1 LWLRGAIWQFRT
13 RVPADLQA
21 VLGRTHVS
29 RSLRTGS
36 YPDAIRAARRV
47 AFEIEQEFDS
57 VRGGIGSDP
66 VHAACNRTCPS
77 PPAPSVTADAVL
89 PGPTGPAIHIDLDAL
104 ANRIAEKLQAAQSA
118 ATEAAMPAAE
128 PAKAKTIQQV
138 YDDYMADP
146 GVIRSGKTV
155 LAYETVFGLL
165 IEIIGQDTPVSDISR
180 ETCREIMDTLRWL
193 PPNSTK
199 RYPNLTAREIAQK
212 TRNAGKASGLSPA
225 TVNGYMTKLSALL
238 TWAVNEG
245 FIERNPAKGLGVVD
259 TTNRKDKRQ
268 PFTPKQL
275 QAIFTAPLYT
285 GCQDD
290 DYGYAKPGEAR
301 PRRGRFWVP
310 LIGLFS
316 GMRLNEICQ
325 MNTEDVRVIDGT
337 LCFVVTADA
346 IKGTD
351 DKRLKTGSSE
361 RVIPVHPM
369 LLATGFEGY
378 VSEQRRKRNAKLFPE
393 LTLAKTGYYS
403 DVFSKWFRRFLQ
415 KTGASAGRTCFHS
428 FRHNFR
434 DALREARVD
443 RELALALG
451 GWAGDNGDMGS
462 ESAEFYGR
470 GFRASTLLEAISK
483 VSYPELNLGHLMI
496 SPSPT

>member
-1 LWLRGAIWQFRT
+1 M
-13 RVPADLQA
+13 VM
-21 VLGRTHVS
+21 
-29 RSLRTGS
+29 
-36 YPDAIRAARRV
+36 AA
-47 AFEIEQEFDS
+47 
-57 VRGGIGSDP
+57 GI
-66 VHAACNRTCPS
+66 
-77 PPAPSVTADAVL
+77 PPTA
-89 PGPTGPAIHIDLDAL
+89 GPTIHIDLDAL
-104 ANRIAEKLQAAQSA
+104 ADRIAERLSA
-118 ATEAAMPAAE
+118 ASPEAPPQPPA
-128 PAKAKTIQQV
+128 PAPTPAPTKTIQAV
-138 YDDYMADP
+138 YDAYMADP

-165 IEIIGQDTPVSDISR
+165 IEIIGKDMPVSGISR
-180 ETCREIMDTLRWL
+180 ETCREVMDTLRWL

-199 RYPNLTAREIAQK
+199 RFPKLTAREIAQM
-212 TRNAGKASGLSPA
+212 TRNSGKATGLSPA

-245 FIERNPAKGLGVVD
+245 FIDRNPARGLGVVD
-259 TTNRKDKRQ
+259 TTNRRDKRK
-268 PFTPKQL
+268 PFSPKQL
-275 QAIFTAPLYT
+275 QAIFTAPLYV

-290 DYGYAKPGEAR
+290 EYGYAKPGDAC

-325 MNTEDVRVIDGT
+325 LNMEDVRVIDGT
-337 LCFVVTADA
+337 RCFVVTAEA
-346 IKGTD
+346 IKGAD

-361 RVIPVHPM
+361 RVIPVHPT
-369 LLATGFEGY
+369 LLAAGFEDY
-378 VSEQRRKRNAKLFPE
+378 VAEQRRKRNAKLFPE

-415 KTGASAGRTCFHS
+415 KAGASAGRTCFHS

-451 GWAGDNGDMGS
+451 GWAGSNGDTGS
-462 ESAEFYGR
+462 ESAEFYGQ
-470 GFRASTLLEAISK
+470 GYRAMTLLEAISK
-483 VSYPELNLGHLMI
+483 VHYPELDLTHLL
-496 SPSPT
+496 PSSYP